1 MVDTADAIL
10 RRNLEKAREDIE
22 TSLQGADPASSAQVC
37 PAHAGLCSVSKAT
50 ANGVAVLL
58 EIKCAEMDCA
68 AEKDRGAAVNRLQ
81 FGDLS
86 INGLGAIGI
95 VACLAC
101 LYVTARMNGLF

>member
-1 MVDTADAIL
+1 MVDTADTIL
-10 RRNLEKAREDIE
+10 RRNLERARKDIE
-22 TSLQGADPASSAQVC
+22 DSLQGADPASSADVC

-68 AEKDRGAAVNRLQ
+68 AEKESTPVNRLQ

-95 VACLAC
+95 TACLAC
-101 LYVTARMNGLF
+101 LYVTARMNGLL